1 MVAKWNFLFAV
12 EVPQKMDEGAR
23 YESLFKWQLCDHN
36 NFSILVCSRRQKI
49 NV

>member
-23 YESLFKWQLCDHN
+23 YESFSKWQLSDHN
-36 NFSILVCSRRQKI
+36 NFSILVFSRRQKI